1 MNLGI
6 TGNPGV
12 GKHTI
17 AEKFSKEITELSCII
32 DINKII
38 INNKLFTRYKNGE
51 QEIDLDEIKLI
62 LRRKL
67 QENYK
72 KYEFIIVIGH
82 LLPYVIDPKDID
94 FIIILRKSPYSLMD
108 VFKERKYSLK
118 KSKENVA
125 SEILGICSYDTIKAF
140 TDKKILG
147 EIDTT
152 SQTTHNV
159 VQKIIKLLKNKE
171 KETVGEIDWFE
182 VIYKKND
189 WKYFFEY

>member
-72 KYEFIIVIGH
+72 KYEFIIVVGH